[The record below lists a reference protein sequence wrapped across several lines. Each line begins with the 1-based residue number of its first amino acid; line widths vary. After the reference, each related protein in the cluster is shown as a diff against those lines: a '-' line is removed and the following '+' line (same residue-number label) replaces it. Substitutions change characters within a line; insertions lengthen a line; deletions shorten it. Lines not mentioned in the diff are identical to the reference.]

1 VLRFFVLLL
10 IALAMPLA
18 WAASAPA
25 DTVTAFHNLLLD
37 NMRQGKSLS
46 CSERIQRLTP
56 SVESTFDLPF
66 LSQHVL
72 RRQWSSLSTAQQ
84 GEFTATLKDMIVT
97 TYASQFT
104 RYNGEQFTTLDT
116 LESGGH
122 RVVHARLDLAS
133 GEPVSFDY
141 VLRETAGGW
150 RTINVI
156 AGGVSDLALRST
168 QYDRLFKD
176 KGFAGLIDTIRQQ
189 DAKIKSGC

>member
-1 VLRFFVLLL
+1 LLL

-18 WAASAPA
+18 RAAAAPA
-25 DTVTAFHNLLLD
+25 DTVTGFHNVLLD

-46 CSERIQRLTP
+46 CAERVQRLNP
-56 SVESTFDLPF
+56 AVENTFDLPF

-72 RRQWSSLSTAQQ
+72 RRQWSSLSAAQQ

-97 TYASQFT
+97 TYASQFA
-104 RYNGEQFTTLDT
+104 RYNGEQFTTLAT
-116 LESGGH
+116 QESGGH

-189 DAKIKSGC
+189 DAKIRSGC